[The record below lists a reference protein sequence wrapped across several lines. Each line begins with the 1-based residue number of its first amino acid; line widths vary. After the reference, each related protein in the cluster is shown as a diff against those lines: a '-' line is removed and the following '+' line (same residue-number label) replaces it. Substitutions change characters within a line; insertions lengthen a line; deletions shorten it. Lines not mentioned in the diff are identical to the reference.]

1 MATSR
6 AQRSAAMVDA
16 VHTLV
21 GIINQDEEP

>member
-1 MATSR
+1 MAISR

-21 GIINQDEEP
+21 GIINPDEEP

>member
-16 VHTLV
+16 VQTLV
-21 GIINQDEEP
+21 GIINRDEEP